1 MPVYPN
7 IRFYDFNPR
16 DVFGTGGGIIG
27 DTIVYVGPL
36 TASGIATI
44 TDNGSSDDSGLTLED
59 DGRGEEATA
68 DVTIGGQTSTTSDVD
83 AEDGWTLRDTVTNQ
97 EFQVVRFQVED
108 GDASGSYT
116 ISEVP
121 LIPGRSY
128 EITAYDN
135 NPDGAGTDPVL
146 SYADYYAGWEGQDTD
161 GDGIADVDD
170 LDDDNDGILDTDEG
184 FVAGPVTSVSQ
195 DFSAATA
202 GTSSFTI
209 DSQDNGVTIDIY
221 TIDNSLDLAINGT
234 SITSAEIQFQGGVP
248 ESGGVQNI
256 QFTDGTNY
264 EAGGV
269 SPVWGLTG
277 AVDSPIIR
285 ITITDAGDVQIFGSK
300 FSATSG
306 NYQLEQMELINGNT
320 FQSFDWNANS
330 PNTLEISQ
338 IGTGPTNIDGT
349 VFGINDGSTS
359 VDTDGDGIADHLDLD
374 SDNDGISD
382 LVESGQDAAIVDTD
396 NDGVHDGGINPQGV
410 PTAANSGGGVNP
422 VDSDGDLIDDFRDLD
437 SDGDGISDFIEAQ
450 PTAGYQPGDGD
461 LADNDADGDG
471 IVDLFDANDGTTGEF
486 GGSFNNPVNTDGD
499 ANPDYLDDDTDGD
512 GIFDIDES
520 GLGAPG
526 PDANGDGIGD
536 AIGASYADPGG
547 ATDATDLSASN
558 LQNTPGVGDPDQP
571 DFRTVCFVHGTLIKT
586 VDGDRPVETLSPGDL
601 VFTMDHGYQPL
612 RWIGCQ
618 KLDDIDLALKPKLK
632 PICIRADALGP
643 GFPKTDLYVSPQH
656 RILVRSVIA
665 QRMFDTDEVL
675 IPANKL
681 VALNG
686 IAVVD
691 DTTPGVTYYHML
703 FDGHEIVF
711 SNGTPSESLF
721 TGPEA
726 LKSVSSE
733 ARHELETLFP
743 QITDPEFNPQPAR
756 LIPAKG
762 SQMKKLA
769 QRHGDNS
776 KPVFYHHS

>member
-7 IRFYDFNPR
+7 IRFYDFDPR
-16 DVFGTGGGIIG
+16 TPFGTGNGIVG
-27 DTIVYVGPL
+27 NLLVYTGPT
-36 TASGIATI
+36 TATGIATI
-44 TDNGSSDDSGLTLED
+44 TDNGSSNDSALTLED
-59 DGRGEEATA
+59 DNRGEEATA

-146 SYADYYAGWEGQDTD
+146 SYADYYAGWDSPDTD
-161 GDGIADVDD
+161 GDGVADVDD
-170 LDDDNDGILDTDEG
+170 LDDDNDGILDTDERDI
-184 FVAGPVTSVSQ
+184 VEVSQ
-195 DFSAATA
+195 SFA
-202 GTSSFTI
+202 GTTNGTTNVNTFTI
-209 DSQDNGVTIDIY
+209 DSQDNGLTFDFY
-221 TIDNSLDLAINGT
+221 ELDNSFDLSINGV
-234 SITSAEIQFQGGVP
+234 SITSAEIQFQGGVAA
-248 ESGGVQNI
+248 SGGVQNI
-256 QFTDGTNY
+256 QFADGTNY

-269 SPVWGLTG
+269 PPVWSLTG
-277 AVDSPIIR
+277 AVDEPVIRVIISGN
-285 ITITDAGDVQIFGSK
+285 GDVQILGSK
-300 FSATSG
+300 FDAGSPSYA
-306 NYQLEQMELINGNT
+306 LEDMQLINGNT
-320 FQSFDWNANS
+320 FQPFTWNTDS
-330 PNTLEISQ
+330 PNTIEISQ
-338 IGTGPTNIDGT
+338 IGTGPTVMDGAVFGTNIGT
-349 VFGINDGSTS
+349 VD

-396 NDGVHDGGINPQGV
+396 NDGVHDGGVNAQGV
-410 PTAANSGGGVNP
+410 PIAANSGGGVDP
-422 VDSDGDLIDDFRDLD
+422 VDTDGDLIADFRDLD

-461 LADNDADGDG
+461 LTDDDADGDG
-471 IVDLFDANDGTTGEF
+471 VVDLFDSNDGTTGAF
-486 GGSFNNPVNTDGD
+486 GGSFNTPVNTDGD
-499 ANPDYLDDDTDGD
+499 TNPDYLDDDTDGD
-512 GIFDIDES
+512 GILDVDES

-586 VDGDRPVETLSPGDL
+586 IDGDRPIEDLSAGDL

-618 KLDDIDLALKPKLK
+618 TLDDIDLALKPKLK

-686 IAVVD
+686 IAAVD
-691 DTTPGVTYYHML
+691 DTTAGVTYYHML